1 MRSYVWALV
10 QFDCCPYDK
19 IWMYIENPGMYVHRA
34 GGYHM
39 LGDQGTE
46 GVEGDT
52 TVMLPFMGM
61 GVVRVSLPE

>member
-1 MRSYVWALV
+1 
-10 QFDCCPYDK
+10 
-19 IWMYIENPGMYVHRA
+19 
-34 GGYHM
+34 M

-61 GVVRVSLPE
+61 GVVRVSLPEEGSYTNPLDQSFFNCGVRADSLGILLKCGF